1 MGAGVVWGDES
12 ASAAAASFS
21 SVVAV
26 VVLLISI
33 VFLLVFVA
41 FLAKCLLFSV
51 LLDKSD
57 CFLLLFL
64 DTFCCF
70 RHFLLWNP
78 AFPE

>member
-33 VFLLVFVA
+33 VFLLVFVV

-57 CFLLLFL
+57 CFCFYSSILFAV
-64 DTFCCF
+64 F

>member
-70 RHFLLWNP
+70 SSFFALESG
-78 AFPE
+78 FS

>member
-41 FLAKCLLFSV
+41 FLAKYLLFSV

-64 DTFCCF
+64 DTFCCC
-70 RHFLLWNP
+70 LLYTSP
-78 AFPE
+78 SPRD